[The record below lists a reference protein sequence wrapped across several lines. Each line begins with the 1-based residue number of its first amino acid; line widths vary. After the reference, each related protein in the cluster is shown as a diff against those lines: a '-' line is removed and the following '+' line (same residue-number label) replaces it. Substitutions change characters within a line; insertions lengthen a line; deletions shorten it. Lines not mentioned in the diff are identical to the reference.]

1 MIISK
6 GLAIFAVLFFVKITL
21 VKHMQLKLRNGK
33 TVAIPIRQKAESV
46 DFLKEIDYPEGEIE
60 KIAASVKS
68 NGKIAF
74 REWIVSTLMLVLAA
88 ITLVL
93 GMQSVADKLNS
104 ENSRNTQN
112 TEADIEDSVVRSLEE
127 VGGYEAWV
135 ESEYASKVR
144 TDIVVMLP
152 VTQRE
157 ADTYAVKICTALGD
171 IIYIKQADGSL
182 ATEWEWLMNAMPD
195 VEGGDTATFKATLTI
210 DGYAEIE
217 EEELIPIFVAEN
229 IEAYANPQEQ
239 EEESQES
246 VKLSYDLF
254 KDAENNLL
262 YSNGQGQIT
271 DTNGNVIS
279 EYLGYSI
286 TDNGYIYDKE
296 GDHCL
301 EGIMVDEEGKFFVFV
316 PGETTTEVN
325 YIDSL
330 IHDFGYINNN
340 GQRHIY
346 FTHREGDALYF
357 GIYDSQ
363 DIDILR
369 NCPAEIVD
377 SSTLKYNEPDYGYN
391 LTITILDQYS
401 FSVTGTIDDEYTTG
415 IYHIASN

>member
-1 MIISK
+1 M
-6 GLAIFAVLFFVKITL
+6 
-21 VKHMQLKLRNGK
+21 KLG
-33 TVAIPIRQKAESV
+33 
-46 DFLKEIDYPEGEIE
+46 
-60 KIAASVKS
+60 
-68 NGKIAF
+68 
-74 REWIVSTLMLVLAA
+74 W
-88 ITLVL
+88 
-93 GMQSVADKLNS
+93 
-104 ENSRNTQN
+104 
-112 TEADIEDSVVRSLEE
+112 
-127 VGGYEAWV
+127 
-135 ESEYASKVR
+135 

-210 DGYAEIE
+210 DGYAVIE
-217 EEELIPIFVAEN
+217 EEESIPIFVAED
-229 IEAYANPQEQ
+229 IEAYVNPQGN
-239 EEESQES
+239 EEEIQES
-246 VKLSYDLF
+246 VNLSYDLF

-271 DTNGNVIS
+271 DTNGNVIT

-301 EGIMVDEEGKFFVFV
+301 EGIMVDEEGKLFIFV
-316 PGETTTEVN
+316 PGETITEVN
-325 YIDSL
+325 YIDNL

-340 GQRHIY
+340 AQRHIY

-377 SSTLKYNEPDYGYN
+377 SSTLRYSEPDYGYD